1 MTWAVTAAT
10 VANIG
15 GSLLGGASA
24 RKQAEAKRRA
34 LAEAK
39 GETTKAFETS
49 KGYYNPFFETG
60 LGANKLLAARLGLG
74 QDTSAPGFGDFT
86 RNFSMA
92 DYQADPGYAFRLKE
106 GLKAAEGSA
115 AARGGLLSGATTRG
129 VQRRAQDLASQE
141 YGNAYDRYRQQKQDL
156 YNILAAQQG
165 VGTQAGGNLA
175 NLTTNY
181 GANMANYAMGQGAI
195 DAAKIGAKY
204 GMYGDILKSGANF
217 AGNVA
222 GSGGFGNFF
231 GGGGGS
237 TYGANSMQSQLG
249 YQNARID
256 PNSNQLRI
264 DF

>member
-1 MTWAVTAAT
+1 MSILGNLAQGF
-10 VANIG
+10 IG
-15 GSLLGGASA
+15 S
-24 RKQAEAKRRA
+24 QAEGKAERQR
-34 LAEAK
+34 LAGIEEAK
-39 GETTKAFETS
+39 GFQTRGYEEG
-49 KGYYNPFFETG
+49 KGYYNPFLETG
-60 LGANKLLAARLGLG
+60 MGANKLLAARLGLG
-74 QDTSAPGFGDFT
+74 GDTSAPGFGDFT

-195 DAAKIGAKY
+195 DAAKTASQY
-204 GMYGDILKSGANF
+204 DMYGDILNAGTNF
-217 AGNVA
+217 L
-222 GSGGFGNFF
+222 GSVGGKGGFGKFF
-231 GGGGGS
+231 GGGGGGGS

>member
-1 MTWAVTAAT
+1 MTWAVTAAA
-10 VANIG
+10 VGQIG
-15 GSLLGGASA
+15 GSLLSGASA

-34 LAEAK
+34 LEAAK

-141 YGNAYDRYRQQKQDL
+141 YSNAYDRYRQQKNDL

-175 NLTTNY
+175 NLTTSY
-181 GANMANYAMGQGAI
+181 GANMANYAMGQGAV
-195 DAAKIGAKY
+195 DAAKIGSQYK
-204 GMYGDILKSGANF
+204 MYGDILGAGANF
-217 AGNVA
+217 GGSVA
-222 GSGGFGNFF
+222 GAGGFGKFF
-231 GGGGGS
+231 GGGSGS
-237 TYGANSMQSQLG
+237 TYGLNSPQAQLG
-249 YQNARID
+249 YENAKID
-256 PNSNQLRI
+256 PNTNQLRI